1 MRFEDQ
7 DDCYSEISHLGLCK
21 GKGYGAHEVGK
32 IKELFCFF
40 YPMVFNNPFS
50 SFYHFF
56 IPPPPF
62 CSFSFVVKYFSYLE
76 SLEIAYFIF
85 PLLQMKTFL

>member
-7 DDCYSEISHLGLCK
+7 DYCNSEISHLDLYK
-21 GKGYGAHEVGK
+21 GKGYGAHEVGT
-32 IKELFCFF
+32 IKELLCLFPPWFLIILLILFITF
-40 YPMVFNNPFS
+40 YVPL
-50 SFYHFF
+50 
-56 IPPPPF
+56 PPF